1 MQFVNPV
8 KPSQD
13 FSKPIWPPI
22 TCVSAFLEI
31 HQSLQCKIFQ
41 YTFFGQY
48 PIKFWDFLSLC
59 KIKQPAWL
67 QLDHKKLRPSE
78 MRFSDDPY
86 MMKLKNA
93 LSCEIYS
100 FEKLWLANLWNS
112 KPIKMDKKIKLVFT
126 NCSNLCQ
133 RWDRKS
139 ITWNMCWGPP
149 SSGGIWKQ
157 LRRRKQIERVGLLQ
171 SKGKWSNW
179 LPFEKFLFP
188 HIFDTQM
195 HL

>member
-1 MQFVNPV
+1 
-8 KPSQD
+8 
-13 FSKPIWPPI
+13 
-22 TCVSAFLEI
+22 
-31 HQSLQCKIFQ
+31 
-41 YTFFGQY
+41 
-48 PIKFWDFLSLC
+48 
-59 KIKQPAWL
+59 
-67 QLDHKKLRPSE
+67 

-86 MMKLKNA
+86 MMKLKNP

-179 LPFEKFLFP
+179 LPFEKISLSSSFWHPRAPLEPKSPNCPPQEPPQKWFSFRK
-188 HIFDTQM
+188 HDERGWKSTLSTSSLKEQSKRIVLRSFC
-195 HL
+195 HLNWPYSTYFAILANFSPGAVC